1 MLQPNSSFY
10 RTKDLVYKDPARPNI
25 QKTCTFKELVY
36 ETVKAPGC
44 AHHADS
50 LYTYPVATECHRD
63 KCDNDSTMR
72 GLGPSYCSFRNERIK
87 SSGRFRLPT
96 FVLKDQDVQEVC
108 VYMCPGCKPLWETP
122 LIPALLW
129 RRSSKDTECWGLGL
143 SSLHPVFKV
152 WALLVSFNMKSGSI
166 SHFPF
171 LIDVE
176 VL

>member
-1 MLQPNSSFY
+1 MTFKILWVSNCLLPRCRMKSVQFCFFFCSEGEKCAFCMRINTIWCVDY
-10 RTKDLVYKDPARPNI
+10 CYTLDLVYKDPARPNI
-25 QKTCTFKELVY
+25 QKTCTFKQLVY

-122 LIPALLW
+122 LIPALL
-129 RRSSKDTECWGLGL
+129 
-143 SSLHPVFKV
+143 
-152 WALLVSFNMKSGSI
+152 
-166 SHFPF
+166 
-171 LIDVE
+171 
-176 VL
+176 